1 MTTMS
6 IDPDTGPSPLQ
17 WLLAELDRMPGCA
30 RTKAGVRALLASMV
44 GQRLTM
50 TRRDLVRP
58 QQRQLARAL
67 LDAGFSAQQT
77 RAELVARLAL
87 GRDTAERLV
96 TAALT
101 ERAEQGIRRRSAQA
115 QADRAQ
121 MKLFDRDRGVDESD

>member
-17 WLLAELDRMPGCA
+17 WLLAELDRMPGCL

-44 GQRLTM
+44 GQRVTM

-67 LDAGFSAQQT
+67 LDAGFSAQRT
-77 RAELVARLAL
+77 RAELVVRLGL

-96 TAALT
+96 TATLT
-101 ERAEQGIRRRSAQA
+101 ERAEQGIRRRAAKDKAHESQGT
-115 QADRAQ
+115 
-121 MKLFDRDRGVDESD
+121 LFERGDDESD